1 MKKAAAQAKTNAN
14 TAKPGKELPGK
25 IANHEHIH
33 ATNCGHR
40 SFVHGNHVD
49 YEHDG
54 HYHYVVDGK
63 TYECTGPDAK
73 VMPFAKPAGNPNK

>member
-1 MKKAAAQAKTNAN
+1 MTKPAPAKNE
-14 TAKPGKELPGK
+14 KDLPGR
-25 IANHEHIH
+25 INNHEHIH

-40 SFVHGNHVD
+40 SVVHGSHID

-73 VMPFAKPAGNPNK
+73 VMPFGKPAMHGKK